1 MAAMGR
7 LPRVTISFAQSLDG
21 RIATLS
27 GHSQWISGKRSLYLA
42 HRLRRD
48 NELVLVGIGTVLRDD
63 PQLTCRLP
71 ERRTPPARQPVRVI
85 LDSRLRLPLQ
95 SAIVR
100 TAGER
105 AQGRVPA
112 LVCTTR
118 DAPEER
124 KRELKARGV
133 RVAALPADQDGRV
146 DVRAVVEFL
155 GSEGYRSLFVEG
167 GGEVVTAF
175 LRAGMVHRLLV
186 VVAPLIIGHGVAAVG
201 DLGVR
206 TLEQALRPARYRV
219 RRLGADRL
227 WELEFDGP

>member
-27 GHSQWISGKRSLYLA
+27 GHSQWISGKRSLRLA
-42 HRLRRD
+42 QKLRGD
-48 NELVLVGIGTVLRDD
+48 HELILAGIGTVLRDD
-63 PQLTCRLP
+63 PRLTCRLP
-71 ERRTPPARQPVRVI
+71 GLPLARSPVRVV

-105 AQGRVPA
+105 ARGRVPV
-112 LVCTTR
+112 LVCTTQS
-118 DAPEER
+118 APEER
-124 KRELKARGV
+124 KRALEACGV
-133 RVAALPADQDGRV
+133 RVAVLPAGEDGRV
-146 DVRAVVEFL
+146 EIRSVMEFL
-155 GSEGYRSLFVEG
+155 GLEGFRSLFVEG
-167 GGEVVTAF
+167 GGEVITAF

-186 VVAPLIIGHGVAAVG
+186 VVAPIIIGHGVAAVG

-206 TLEQALRPARYRV
+206 TLEQALRPARCRV
-219 RRLGADRL
+219 HRLGADRL

>member
-1 MAAMGR
+1 MAAMGQ

-27 GHSQWISGKRSLYLA
+27 GHSQWISGKRSLHLA
-42 HRLRRD
+42 HRLRGD
-48 NELVLVGIGTVLRDD
+48 HELVLAGIGTVLRDD

-71 ERRTPPARQPVRVI
+71 KRPLARSPVRVV

-105 AQGRVPA
+105 AQGRVPV
-112 LVCTTR
+112 LVCTTQY
-118 DAPEER
+118 APEER
-124 KRELKARGV
+124 KRELEARGV
-133 RVAALPADQDGRV
+133 RVAVLPAGQDGRV

-155 GSEGYRSLFVEG
+155 GSEGFRSLFVEG
-167 GGEVVTAF
+167 GGEVITAF
-175 LRAGMVHRLLV
+175 LRAGVVHRLLV
-186 VVAPLIIGHGVAAVG
+186 VVAPIIIGHGVVAVG

-206 TLEQALRPARYRV
+206 TLEQALRPSRYRV
-219 RRLGADRL
+219 YRLGPDRV
-227 WELEFDGP
+227 WDLEFDGP